1 MNRIK
6 CLSCGFVSWADQET
20 CKKCGAALT
29 APLPETRFE
38 QPPSYPGDQP
48 SYQQWQPRNLKQGLA
63 ITSLVFGILN
73 FVTLGLLGLG
83 AITGAI
89 LGFVALRKAKRRPD
103 VYGGQGLAIAG
114 LTTNLA
120 WLVLALPII
129 AAIAIPNFLAARQ
142 AANEGAA
149 IASLRTISAAE
160 ESYYSKRHLYGT
172 LADLSE
178 QHLIEPDLASG
189 VHYGYNF
196 SVRVSGYSVT
206 NSVPDFEATA
216 TPVDYR
222 QSGRR
227 SFLIDETGVIRAADI
242 RGRQASRSVR
252 PLEDSRSSRSDDD

>member
-1 MNRIK
+1 MNSIK
-6 CLSCGFVSWADQET
+6 CLSCGFVGWADQET

-38 QPPSYPGDQP
+38 QPPYPGDQP
-48 SYQQWQPRNLKQGLA
+48 SYQQWPPRNLKQGLA
-63 ITSLVFGILN
+63 IASLVFGILN

-89 LGFVALRKAKRRPD
+89 LGVVALRKAKRQPE
-103 VYGGQGLAIAG
+103 VYGGQGFAIAG
-114 LTTNLA
+114 LSTNLA

-129 AAIAIPNFLAARQ
+129 AAIAIPNLLAARR

-160 ESYYSKRHLYGT
+160 ESYYSKRHVYGT
-172 LADLSE
+172 LAELSE
-178 QHLIEPDLASG
+178 QHLIEPDLAAG

-206 NSVPDFEATA
+206 NSVPDFEASA
-216 TPVDYR
+216 APVDYGN
-222 QSGRR
+222 SGRR

-242 RGRQASRSVR
+242 RGRQASRTVR
-252 PLEDSRSSRSDDD
+252 PLEDSRGSGSDDN